1 MTLYL
6 LARAIGM
13 PKRKAARLYWD
24 AFILVDV
31 VAVMGCMLKLGFI
44 HG

>member
-1 MTLYL
+1 MSLYL
-6 LARAIGM
+6 FARAIGM
-13 PKRKAARLYWD
+13 PKKRASRLYWD

>member
-6 LARAIGM
+6 FARAIGM

-24 AFILVDV
+24 AFVLVDV
-31 VAVMGCMLKLGFI
+31 VAVMGMLFKIGFI

>member
-6 LARAIGM
+6 FARAIGM
-13 PKRKAARLYWD
+13 PKKKASRLYWD
-24 AFILVDV
+24 AFVLVDV
-31 VAVMGCMLKLGFI
+31 IAVMACMFKTGFI